1 MNSEAPSVGQK
12 TWELTPYELNRQPQE
27 LITDDREIAVT
38 PRCLHSELMCPI
50 CLDMLRNTMT
60 TKECLHRFCHDCII
74 TALRNGNKECPTCR
88 KKLAS
93 KRGLRPDP
101 NFDMLISKIHP
112 NREEYEEQQNKLLDN
127 LRYQTTGLSLEENLR
142 MQALSRATHAS
153 KLKKMSSVDSL
164 GPESPPASSQ
174 SEDALHPSVKKKVK
188 RPSLVGSNQS
198 FSHGIEADEAER
210 DISSSVPQVETSEP
224 EIEVIFVPLP
234 HDGLKADF
242 PTERRYIKTTTN
254 ATIEHLVKYLSIRHK
269 LEGKKKGLDDP
280 GDEVDESLFTLY
292 LATGPGQYQ
301 PLHSSKTLD
310 QIRQERFKSGPIHL
324 HYAYKLQVCT
334 TQVEPIP
341 PGIL

>member
-1 MNSEAPSVGQK
+1 
-12 TWELTPYELNRQPQE
+12 
-27 LITDDREIAVT
+27 
-38 PRCLHSELMCPI
+38 
-50 CLDMLRNTMT
+50 
-60 TKECLHRFCHDCII
+60 
-74 TALRNGNKECPTCR
+74 
-88 KKLAS
+88 
-93 KRGLRPDP
+93 
-101 NFDMLISKIHP
+101 MLISKIHP